1 MAHGARSSPSSVI
14 LAARLVPFDSSAFSV
29 VGRSLAHRVGG
40 SSLLPSFGYFSAI
53 AQDHASP
60 LQLKLQLPKNVRQQ
74 EQTTRND
81 SSLQRGNKK
90 KLQKKTRKNKLQTEA
105 GQSSHGL
112 LNGFLVLQLGPL
124 GPWPLGPW
132 PIGLSTARPLGCRP
146 LGTSPPR
153 PSALRPLG
161 HSAPWSLG

>member
-112 LNGFLVLQLGPL
+112 LNGLLVLQLGPL
-124 GPWPLGPW
+124 GPSALGPSAFRPLGPSAV
-132 PIGLSTARPLGCRP
+132 G
-146 LGTSPPR
+146 
-153 PSALRPLG
+153 PSAPRPLG
-161 HSAPWSLG
+161 HRPFGTSAARPFGL